1 MKVFC
6 PNCGTQN
13 EGMPGGRLTC
23 KACTASFEVPR
34 EGGVVAQ
41 PPPPVAPPPVRSPPQ
56 SSSPFPGGY
65 AGPPPTG
72 FGAGTG
78 LSSSGTNPLAI
89 TSLVLG
95 IVCCIPFASIGA
107 IVTGVIAQ
115 NQINASNGAQRGRE
129 LATAGIV
136 LGALS
141 FLMGIGFSLLSVLGQ
156 IR

>member
-23 KACTASFEVPR
+23 MACTASFEVPR

-41 PPPPVAPPPVRSPPQ
+41 PPPPVAPPPVMSPPP

-65 AGPPPTG
+65 VGPPPTG

-89 TSLVLG
+89 ASLVLG
-95 IVCCIPFASIGA
+95 ILCCFPFSVGA
-107 IVTGVIAQ
+107 IITGVIAH

-136 LGALS
+136 LGSLS
-141 FLMGIGFSLLSVLGQ
+141 IVLAIMGMLFKVLAGL
-156 IR
+156 R

>member
-41 PPPPVAPPPVRSPPQ
+41 PPPVRSPPQ

-89 TSLVLG
+89 ASLVLG
-95 IVCCIPFASIGA
+95 ILCCFPFSVGA
-107 IVTGVIAQ
+107 IITGVVAH
-115 NQINASNGAQRGRE
+115 NQINSSNGAQRGRE

-136 LGALS
+136 LGSLGILLAIAGAVLS
-141 FLMGIGFSLLSVLGQ
+141 ALGQ
-156 IR
+156 LR